1 MTREDAIGLYIDE
14 DSCCQGRV
22 DVIRLIN
29 YIFDEYEKELKQAY
43 IDGSNSNNGL
53 IKFYLKQI
61 EEKDEEIKK
70 LKSIIEEAIKKPM
83 GVEPHSWSDYKMQKD
98 NA

>member
-1 MTREDAIGLYIDE
+1 MTREEALQVLIIKANKGAFVE
-14 DSCCQGRV
+14 D
-22 DVIRLIN
+22 IIN
-29 YIFDEYEKELKQAY
+29 QIFDEYEKELKQAY

-61 EEKDEEIKK
+61 GEKDKEIEK
-70 LKSIIEEAIKKPM
+70 LKTIIEEAIRKPM

>member
-1 MTREDAIGLYIDE
+1 MTREEAIGLYIDE

-29 YIFDEYEKELKQAY
+29 YIFDEHEKELKQYY
-43 IDGSNSNNGL
+43 IDGSNSNNKL
-53 IKFYLKQI
+53 IQFYLKQI
-61 EEKDEEIKK
+61 EEKDKEIEK
-70 LKSIIEEAIKKPM
+70 LSSIVEEAIRKPM